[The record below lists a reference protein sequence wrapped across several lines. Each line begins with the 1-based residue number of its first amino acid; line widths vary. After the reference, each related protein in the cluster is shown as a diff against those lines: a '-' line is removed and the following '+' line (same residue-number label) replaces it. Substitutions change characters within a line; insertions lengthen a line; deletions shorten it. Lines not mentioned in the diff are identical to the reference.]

1 MHVDPNIS
9 LTQHYAEG
17 KFPVLSGRAE
27 KFPGGESIDDLA
39 ERASQAIEELVMPKV
54 WKAVREGKKGVNVA
68 VVSHGLCISEVR
80 MIIFH
85 HKIAGMMVCIQLIP
99 ALLKKGSN
107 LLSGMDY
114 RGLMNTAWT
123 RLTIDVEASF
133 PFSFLSLAPTD
144 LRE

>member
-80 MIIFH
+80 MII
-85 HKIAGMMVCIQLIP
+85 
-99 ALLKKGSN
+99 S
-107 LLSGMDY
+107 S
-114 RGLMNTAWT
+114 
-123 RLTIDVEASF
+123 
-133 PFSFLSLAPTD
+133 
-144 LRE
+144 